1 MANRKELDP
10 TSSPQAAYG
19 ALLRRLRDQRGWTQ
33 EDVAARSAYSSQHIS
48 AVETTRKPPSLP
60 FSVQMDEI
68 FGTKG
73 SVDSLERE
81 WQKTRPGPLLEGFP
95 EYVANEGKAV
105 EIRLYEIGII
115 PGLIQ
120 TSGYARCLAD
130 SNVRR
135 GSISIERA
143 DRRVRFLAE
152 RQAALVRPTP
162 PMMLIVLD
170 ESCIRRQVGGP
181 EVMAEQ
187 LDQLLTFAEQANSVV
202 QIAPYAIGEHRAFD
216 LPLNL
221 LTLPDMSVLAYAES
235 QIRGHMERNT
245 DSVIRLLK
253 TYHQLQA
260 EALPHAA
267 SVAMIR
273 EARKAYP

>member
-1 MANRKELDP
+1 MVLDP
-10 TSSPQAAYG
+10 ESSPQAAYG
-19 ALLRRLRDQRGWTQ
+19 AHLRSVREVRGWSQ
-33 EDVAARSAYSSQHIS
+33 EELATRTAYSSQHIS
-48 AVETTRKPPSLP
+48 AVETARKPPTLP
-60 FSVQMDEI
+60 LSVELDAV
-68 FGTKG
+68 FGLRGTE
-73 SVDSLERE
+73 DSFERR
-81 WQKTRPGPLLEGFP
+81 WQQTRPGPLLEGFP
-95 EYVANEGKAV
+95 EYVANEGEAV

-115 PGLIQ
+115 PGLLQ
-120 TSGYARCLAD
+120 TPGYARCLAD

-135 GSISIERA
+135 GTITPERA
-143 DRRVRFLAE
+143 DRRVRFLAQ
-152 RQAALVRPTP
+152 RQAALVRDRP

-170 ESCIRRQVGGP
+170 ESCIRRRVGGP

-187 LDQLLTFAEQANSVV
+187 LDRLLDVAEQANTVV
-202 QIAPYAIGEHRAFD
+202 QIAPYDMGEHRSLD

-235 QIRGHMERNT
+235 QIRGYMERNT
-245 DSVIRLLK
+245 DSVLTLLK
-253 TYHQLQA
+253 IYHLLQA

>member
-1 MANRKELDP
+1 MANRKELDG
-10 TSSPQAAYG
+10 TSSPKAAYG
-19 ALLRRLRDQRGWTQ
+19 VLLRRLREERGWTQ
-33 EDVAARSAYSSQHIS
+33 DGVAGRSAYSSQHIS
-48 AVETTRKPPSLP
+48 AVETARKPPSLP

-73 SVDSLERE
+73 TADSLERE

-115 PGLIQ
+115 PGLLQ
-120 TSGYARCLAD
+120 TPGYTRCLAD
-130 SNVRR
+130 SEVRR
-135 GSISIERA
+135 GSISVERA

-152 RQAALVRPTP
+152 RQAVLARSAA

-181 EVMAEQ
+181 AVMAEQ
-187 LDQLLTFAEQANSVV
+187 LDRLLEVAEGANSVV
-202 QIAPYAIGEHRAFD
+202 QIAPFGMGEGRTFD

-235 QIRGHMERNT
+235 QLRGHMERNA

-260 EALPHAA
+260 GALPHAA

>member
-1 MANRKELDP
+1 MANRKELDA
-10 TSSPQAAYG
+10 TSSPRAAYG
-19 ALLRRLRDQRGWTQ
+19 VLLRRLRDQRGWTQ
-33 EDVAARSAYSSQHIS
+33 EHVAAQSSYSSQHIS
-48 AVETTRKPPSLP
+48 AVETIRKPPSLP

-73 SVDSLERE
+73 TSESLERE

-95 EYVANEGKAV
+95 EYVVNEGQAV
-105 EIRLYEIGII
+105 EIRLYEIGIV
-115 PGLIQ
+115 PGLLQ
-120 TSGYARCLAD
+120 TPGYARCLAD

-135 GSISIERA
+135 GSISLERA

-181 EVMAEQ
+181 TVMGEQ
-187 LDQLLTFAEQANSVV
+187 LDQLLTIAEQHNSVV
-202 QIAPYAIGEHRAFD
+202 QIAPYEIGEHRAFD

-235 QIRGHMERNT
+235 QIRGHMERSRE
-245 DSVIRLLK
+245 SVLRLLT

-273 EARKAYP
+273 EARKAYL

>member
-1 MANRKELDP
+1 MANRKELDA
-10 TSSPQAAYG
+10 TSSPLAAYG
-19 ALLRRLRDQRGWTQ
+19 VLLRRLRDQRGWTQ
-33 EDVAARSAYSSQHIS
+33 EDVASRSAYSSQHIS

-81 WQKTRPGPLLEGFP
+81 WHKTRPGPLLEGFP

-105 EIRLYEIGII
+105 EIRLYEIGIV
-115 PGLIQ
+115 PGLLQ
-120 TSGYARCLAD
+120 TPAYARCLAD

-135 GSISIERA
+135 GAITPGRA

-152 RQAALVRPTP
+152 RQAALVRDRP

-170 ESCIRRQVGGP
+170 ESCIRRRVGGP
-181 EVMAEQ
+181 EIMAEQ
-187 LDQLLTFAEQANSVV
+187 LDRLLEVADQPNTVV
-202 QIAPYAIGEHRAFD
+202 QIAPYEMGERRALD

-221 LTLPDMSVLAYAES
+221 LTLPDMTVLAYAES

-245 DSVIRLLK
+245 DSVLALLK
-253 TYHQLQA
+253 TYHQVQA
-260 EALPHAA
+260 EALSQAA
-267 SVAMIR
+267 TVAMIH
-273 EARKAYP
+273 EARKALP

>member
-1 MANRKELDP
+1 MANRKELDAM
-10 TSSPQAAYG
+10 SGPQAAYG
-19 ALLRRLRDQRGWTQ
+19 VLLRRLRDQRGWTQ
-33 EDVAARSAYSSQHIS
+33 EDVASRSAYSSQHIS
-48 AVETTRKPPSLP
+48 AVETARKSPSLP

-115 PGLIQ
+115 PGLLQ
-120 TSGYARCLAD
+120 TPGYARCLAD

-135 GSISIERA
+135 GTITPERA

-152 RQAALVRPTP
+152 RQAALVRERP

-170 ESCIRRQVGGP
+170 ESCVRRRVGAP

-187 LDQLLTFAEQANSVV
+187 LDRLLEVAEQPNTVV
-202 QIAPYAIGEHRAFD
+202 QIAPYDMGEHRSLD

-221 LTLPDMSVLAYAES
+221 LTLPDLSVLAYAES
-235 QIRGHMERNT
+235 QIRGYMERNT
-245 DSVIRLLK
+245 DSVLALLK
-253 TYHQLQA
+253 TYHLLQA